1 MLYMNKSTSAKK
13 TFQFIG
19 FSLGWISVGAQFIL
33 MIQNRQADI
42 SETIIRF
49 FSFFTIL
56 TNILVALFF
65 TAKVCNLKGFFFN
78 LFRSK
83 GSLTAVTTFILIVGL
98 VYQFILRKTW
108 HPTGLQMIVDELL
121 HTLIPLFMLGYW
133 LMNVQKENLQMK
145 PLFKWLLYPVVYLI
159 LIMTTGYFSHYY
171 PYPFINRDQIGFDQV
186 LYNSLFILI
195 FTISIFL
202 MLKIIGNYILNLKTK
217 KL

>member
-1 MLYMNKSTSAKK
+1 MFPMSKSVSAKK
-13 TFQFIG
+13 IFEVTG
-19 FSLGWISVGAQFIL
+19 FFLGWPSVGVQFIL
-33 MIQNRQADI
+33 MMQNRQADI

-65 TAKVCNLKGFFFN
+65 TAKIYNLKGFFFN

-145 PLFKWLLYPVVYLI
+145 PIFKWLLYPAVYLV
-159 LIMTTGYFSHYY
+159 LIMSRGYFSHYY
-171 PYPFINRDQIGFDQV
+171 PYPFINRDEIGFDQV

-195 FTISIFL
+195 FTIFVFL
-202 MLKIIGNYILNLKTK
+202 ILKFIGNYIINLKTK

>member
-1 MLYMNKSTSAKK
+1 MSKSVSAKK
-13 TFQFIG
+13 IFEITG
-19 FSLGWISVGAQFIL
+19 FFLGWISVGSQFIL

-65 TAKVCNLKGFFFN
+65 TAKIDNLKGFFFN

-133 LMNVQKENLQMK
+133 LLNVQKENLQMK
-145 PLFKWLLYPVVYLI
+145 SIFKWLLYPVVYLI
-159 LIMTTGYFSHYY
+159 LVMTRGYFSHYY
-171 PYPFINRDQIGFDQV
+171 PYPFINRDQIGVEKV
-186 LYNSLFILI
+186 LVNSLFILI
-195 FTISIFL
+195 FTIFVFL
-202 MLKIIGNYILNLKTK
+202 ILKFIGNYIINLKTK

>member
-1 MLYMNKSTSAKK
+1 MNQSVSAKK
-13 TFQFIG
+13 NYEVIG
-19 FSLGWISVGAQFIL
+19 FFLGWISVGAQFIL
-33 MIQNRQADI
+33 MMQNRQADI

-65 TAKVCNLKGFFFN
+65 TAKIYNLKGFFFN

-121 HTLIPLFMLGYW
+121 HTLIPLFMLVYW

-145 PLFKWLLYPVVYLI
+145 PIFKWLLYPAVYLI
-159 LIMTTGYFSHYY
+159 LIMSRGYFSHYY
-171 PYPFINRDQIGFDQV
+171 PYPFINRDEIGFDQV

-195 FTISIFL
+195 FTIFVFL
-202 MLKIIGNYILNLKTK
+202 ILKFIGNYIINLKTK